1 MLHPHP
7 GADQGIEAVF
17 QRLECSKCGD
27 LLRLRQG
34 EGNRLD
40 VLIQGGSDLPE
51 LHQKPADPL
60 GNRQLLGL
68 PVQKR
73 AADLVSNPL
82 VALQQSQ
89 QGDMGIDLDHPR
101 TPRGI

>member
-7 GADQGIEAVF
+7 GADQSIEAVF
-17 QRLECSKCGD
+17 QRLKCSKCGD
-27 LLRLRQG
+27 LLRLRQRK
-34 EGNRLD
+34 GNRPD

-60 GNRQLLGL
+60 GNRQLLSL

-73 AADLVSNPL
+73 AADLVGNPV
-82 VALQQSQ
+82 VALQQRQ
-89 QGDMGIDLDHPR
+89 QGDMGIDLDNTR
-101 TPRGI
+101 TPRAI